1 MQGMRHSRESGIS
14 SISTDTRAPTIHA
27 SPSHSAASP
36 ISRAQSAGSANSRA
50 PTPEGKSD
58 VPKHLSRGPQNS
70 QSRDLY
76 ISPRGVRVPT
86 SVAASKGIIVTP
98 RTPLSTSYGV
108 RPPVEETVV
117 AHFVRPARDAALDI
131 SIGSG
136 KIVYEDAPFR
146 LATTLL
152 VLLLGVNF
160 PSARHLMQTG
170 ILPASVEN
178 KSK

>member
-1 MQGMRHSRESGIS
+1 MSHDAHPDMRLKDSRESDMQGMRHSRESGIS
-14 SISTDTRAPTIHA
+14 SISTDTRAPIIHA
-27 SPSHSAASP
+27 SPSNSAASP
-36 ISRAQSAGSANSRA
+36 ISRAQSAGSATSRA

-58 VPKHLSRGPQNS
+58 VPKHCSRGPLFS

-98 RTPLSTSYGV
+98 RTPLSILG

-117 AHFVRPARDAALDI
+117 AHLVRPARDAALDI

-146 LATTLL
+146 
-152 VLLLGVNF
+152 
-160 PSARHLMQTG
+160 
-170 ILPASVEN
+170 
-178 KSK
+178 